1 MKPKIK
7 SRPSII
13 ILTAALIFSLAGVK
27 TASAQFSDTGDIIR
41 AGASD
46 ANILLKEYL
55 RPFGNGF
62 GADLNSGWVN
72 SARPYRT
79 LGFDLRVSAAVSVVP
94 TGDRSFDVTNI
105 NFENLEHA
113 QGTTTIAQTLF
124 GDDVSGPD
132 MRVMGTNPFTNQREE
147 ITRFTMPE
155 GTGYPYVPAP
165 MLQLTVGA
173 IMDTDLSVRYIPT
186 ITMDDFSVDLFGIG
200 VRHGLNQWIPNG
212 SLLPVDLSVQVGY
225 TRLTSDYGVDLK
237 PEKGSDIYNPFS
249 GQPQL
254 WNDQK
259 IDFVAEGLTGN
270 LLVGKNFPIISFY
283 GGVGF
288 QTSNVSINSPGSY
301 PITSFNPDYNPTQTS
316 EETRERII
324 ERLDDPIN
332 IDYTAENAFHAMA
345 GFRIRLAVLTVSG
358 SYTFSNYPVA
368 NLGVGISFR

>member
-1 MKPKIK
+1 MKKK
-7 SRPSII
+7 LQSGII
-13 ILTAALIFSLAGVK
+13 PIVMAFALLFSLTGVK
-27 TASAQFSDTGDIIR
+27 SAQAQFSDTGEIIR

-46 ANILLKEYL
+46 ANLLLKEYL

-72 SARPYRT
+72 SPRPYRT
-79 LGFDLRVSAAVSVVP
+79 LGFDLRVSASVAFVP
-94 TGDRSFDVTNI
+94 TGDRSFDVTGI
-105 NFENLEHA
+105 NFENLEPA
-113 QGTTTIAQTLF
+113 PGTNPISQTLF
-124 GDDVSGPD
+124 GDDVAGPE

-165 MLQLTVGA
+165 MIQLTVGA
-173 IMDTDLSVRYIPT
+173 IMDTDVSIRYSPT
-186 ITMDDFSVDLFGIG
+186 ITLDDFTVDLFGIG

-212 SLLPVDLSVQVGY
+212 SLLPVDLSVQLGY
-225 TRLTSDYGVDLK
+225 TRLTSDYRVDLR
-237 PEKGSDIYNPFS
+237 PEEGSDIYNPFS

-254 WNDQK
+254 WDDQK
-259 IDFVAEGLTGN
+259 IDFVSEGITGN
-270 LLVGKNFPIISFY
+270 LLVGKRFPIISFY

-288 QTSNVSINSPGSY
+288 QTSNVSINSPGAY
-301 PITSFNPDYNPTQTS
+301 PITGFNPDFDPTSTS
-316 EETRERII
+316 EETRQRKI

-332 IDYTAENAFHAMA
+332 LDYTAENSVHAMA
-345 GFRIRLAVLTVSG
+345 GFRIRLAILSVTG